1 MKVLWALFPDK
12 GSCVGSV
19 QSTIKVRGSALGRV
33 VLRALESSTWAV
45 MAFMVCFWVIW
56 NGWAGFFVWLTEWN
70 TISNP
75 KILYDFYNLYEQGK
89 WWLSGAYISH
99 GQVVSYPFAYP
110 PSSLPFLGL
119 FAQLQFGVAAQLWT
133 GIGLGLFI
141 ASLLGAVAI
150 VKPGRKSLLAGVGAL
165 LFFTSYALRVEL
177 VLGQVNLFLSG
188 LTILSVVAHRSGHS
202 RISAM
207 LLAEATIVKIV
218 PALFL
223 VYFVVFYRDV
233 RYLAYYG
240 GALVATVGVSLLV
253 VPIQLYWAW
262 VVNVLPTLFVGTGS
276 MINESVTGALSLYG
290 FGNVT
295 PLVVVGGLCVFAL
308 FTYRVH
314 PSSVTGIPWSVS
326 VDGMLLLN
334 SVVVL
339 LLGTRSWRQDYVW
352 LILPTALLLSALL
365 VENVTAPYFMVVSL
379 AAFLTNF
386 DTNPA
391 FIYYLTQEVPVGY
404 YVSYI
409 QMIPTG
415 LLGAS
420 LMGLCLIL
428 LFIRPRNALRLDPR
442 LGVAAE
448 SELMV
453 PSPTALRSSVYKP
466 PITHGRHAYV
476 GVGENV
482 PRTDRSTTSAN

>member
-1 MKVLWALFPDK
+1 
-12 GSCVGSV
+12 
-19 QSTIKVRGSALGRV
+19 
-33 VLRALESSTWAV
+33 

-75 KILYDFYNLYEQGK
+75 KILYDFYNLYAQGK
-89 WWLSGAYISH
+89 WWLSGAYLSH

-110 PSSLPFLGL
+110 PSSLPFFGL
-119 FAQLQFGVAAQLWT
+119 FAHLEFGVAAQVWT
-133 GIGLGLFI
+133 ALGLGVFF
-141 ASLLGAVAI
+141 ASVLGAVAM
-150 VKPGRKSLLAGVGAL
+150 VKPDRQYLLAGVGGL

-188 LTILSVVAHRSGHS
+188 LTILSVAAHRSGHS
-202 RISAM
+202 RISAI
-207 LLAEATIVKIV
+207 LLAEATLLKPV
-218 PALFL
+218 PVLFL
-223 VYFVVFYRDV
+223 VYFVVFYRDL

-240 GALVATVGVSLLV
+240 GALVATVGMSLLV
-253 VPIQLYWAW
+253 VPIQLYWSW
-262 VVNVLPTLFVGTGS
+262 LVDVLPMLFVGTGS

-290 FGNVT
+290 FSTVT
-295 PLVVVGGLCVFAL
+295 PLVVVGGLCVFVL
-308 FTYRVH
+308 FAYRVH
-314 PSSVTGIPWSVS
+314 PNSVSIPWSVS
-326 VDGMLLLN
+326 VDGMLLMN
-334 SVVVL
+334 AVVVL

-404 YVSYI
+404 YASYI

-420 LMGLCLIL
+420 LIGLCLIL

-453 PSPTALRSSVYKP
+453 PSPTASRSSVYKP
-466 PITHGRHAYV
+466 PMTQGRHAYV
-476 GVGENV
+476 GVGENA
-482 PRTDRSTTSAN
+482 PGTDQPTTSAN